1 VFLITIFFAFTNN
14 YVYCISEN
22 EAVDVAVKLTY
33 SAIEKASREG
43 GNVSGLVDELNLII
57 DKIESGNYDYDDTIS
72 RLNNLIRQAGDVQLK
87 AAITVR
93 NEKIAAGLKGAFII
107 ILSYLT
113 WRYFPRLFWLLWFQS
128 RGNWEIQN

>member
-1 VFLITIFFAFTNN
+1 MFTNN

-22 EAVDVAVKLTY
+22 EAVDVAVQLTY

-57 DKIESGNYDYDDTIS
+57 DNIESGNYDYDNTIS
-72 RLNNLIRQAGDVQLK
+72 ILNNLIQQAGDIQLET
-87 AAITVR
+87 AITVR
-93 NEKIAAGLKGAFII
+93 NEKIAAGMKGALII
-107 ILSYLT
+107 ILSYFT
-113 WRYFPRLFWLLWFQS
+113 WRYFPRLFWLIWLQK